1 MSKCQKCCTA
11 ITVLFTA
18 AGLITVLIIG
28 TLVYPLE
35 IRNALLKLTTN
46 SNTISNSTN
55 VINENDTIVENND
68 DDHENS
74 EVEHTTW
81 YVPADPEKSHEH
93 VKIHKGNN
101 ANSSEIRGLCLMKGT
116 GKTFFKFQN
125 DTKKSHIIFF
135 FADSKSEDGGQTW
148 ITKKEIEEYESK
160 ENQEKDVDLNQTE
173 NPKKRESS
181 SQEKQENENWGDQ
194 LTNNN
199 FGPDQDYN
207 DNDLN
212 KNDDAVE
219 IMNTIDQNDLGPN
232 HLLL

>member
-1 MSKCQKCCTA
+1 M
-11 ITVLFTA
+11 
-18 AGLITVLIIG
+18 
-28 TLVYPLE
+28 
-35 IRNALLKLTTN
+35 
-46 SNTISNSTN
+46 
-55 VINENDTIVENND
+55 
-68 DDHENS
+68 
-74 EVEHTTW
+74 
-81 YVPADPEKSHEH
+81 
-93 VKIHKGNN
+93 
-101 ANSSEIRGLCLMKGT
+101 
-116 GKTFFKFQN
+116 
-125 DTKKSHIIFF
+125 
-135 FADSKSEDGGQTW
+135 ADSKSEDGGQTW

-160 ENQEKDVDLNQTE
+160 ENQEENNDLNQTE

-207 DNDLN
+207 NNDLN